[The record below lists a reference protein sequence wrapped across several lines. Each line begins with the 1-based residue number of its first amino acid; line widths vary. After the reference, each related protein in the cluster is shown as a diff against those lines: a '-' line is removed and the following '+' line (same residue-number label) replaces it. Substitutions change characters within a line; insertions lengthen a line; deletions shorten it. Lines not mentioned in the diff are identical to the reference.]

1 MKSFFKKLTPSW
13 TLNLYHQMWPF
24 LGVVLYH
31 FPSRKLKIIGVTGTN
46 GKTTVVHLTTQ
57 ILESAGYKVAMAS
70 SLQFKI
76 GNKTWKNKLKMTMPG
91 RMKLQKF
98 LRQATNAKC
107 DYVVMEVTSEG
118 IKQNRHKFIKF
129 DTAVF
134 TNLTREHIESHGGFD
149 KYKETKAKFFALPH
163 RVSIVNLDD
172 DNAQY
177 FLNFSSQI
185 KFGFG
190 LETNNKHGN
199 RDDIKK
205 IIAKK
210 PQTFAGGISFN
221 VQDKEFELPILG
233 KFNIYNALTA
243 VCVGLSQGV
252 ELSQIG
258 DALKSVQGIPGR
270 MERVIGEPFKVFVD
284 YAHTPDSL
292 KKVYTFLRESISND
306 QSPMTKQIPNSNYQ
320 KPKLICVLGAAGGG
334 RDKWKRPEFGR
345 IASEYCDEIIL
356 TDEDPYEE
364 DPSQIL
370 LEIESSITNRK
381 ISVIKELDRRKAI
394 NKALQKAKPNDSVII
409 TGKGAEPLM
418 MTKRGPIEWDDR
430 DVVREEYSKLNF

>member
-46 GKTTVVHLTTQ
+46 GKTTVVHLATQ
-57 ILESAGYKVAMAS
+57 ILENAGFKVAMAS

-98 LRQATNAKC
+98 LRQAANAKC

-177 FLNFSSQI
+177 FLSFGVGTKI
-185 KFGFG
+185 GFG
-190 LETNNKHGN
+190 LEPNNKQDDVG
-199 RDDIKK
+199 DIKK
-205 IIAKK
+205 IIAKQ
-210 PQTFAGGISFN
+210 PQTFAGGISFSIEGGDF
-221 VQDKEFELPILG
+221 VLPIVG

-252 ELSQIG
+252 ELNQIG

-270 MERVIGEPFKVFVD
+270 MERVIGEPFNVFVD

-292 KKVYTFLRESISND
+292 EKVYKTITDNYK
-306 QSPMTKQIPNSNYQ
+306 TKIKGS
-320 KPKLICVLGAAGGG
+320 KMVCVLGAAGGG